1 VARKTEFCGGGDV
14 KIVSAFVGF
23 MALCAAGAA
32 NAESTG
38 WMTEKRARNYPP
50 FINKQEYATN
60 IECRQG
66 RTPSTVLLRFQTQRV
81 DMDRKPFHKWQVVVS
96 DTSGLDRSIAAI
108 KLRDHPELK
117 YRIVDQQTFMKSNGE
132 SVTCALLYRGTGPA

>member
-1 VARKTEFCGGGDV
+1 V
-14 KIVSAFVGF
+14 KIVSAFVGL

-32 NAESTG
+32 NAESTD
-38 WMTEKRARNYPP
+38 WMTEKRARNYQP
-50 FINKQEYATN
+50 FIKKQVYATN

-66 RTPSTVLLRFQTQRV
+66 RAPSAVLVRFQTQRV
-81 DMDRKPFHKWQVVVS
+81 DMDQKPFHKWQFVVS
-96 DTSGLDRSIAAI
+96 ETTGLNRSIAAI